1 MARSVCILV
10 RHAPY
15 GMIHAAEAVRHIN
28 GAVAN
33 GMETTAIF
41 IDDGV
46 YVLKTNQNEV
56 TTSFTNLG
64 KALADAL
71 AKSEPKANILVHR
84 YSAGIRGLDEGDI
97 LPGVQWIDDAEL
109 ADVLTNNAN
118 LMLF

>member
-1 MARSVCILV
+1 MAKSVCMMV

-33 GMETTAIF
+33 GFDTTAVF

-46 YVLKTNQNEV
+46 YVLKTQQNEAQ
-56 TTSFTNLG
+56 TGFTNLG
-64 KALADAL
+64 NALADAL
-71 AKSEPKANILVHR
+71 AKAEPKANILVHR
-84 YSAGIRGLDEGDI
+84 SSAGLRGLSEEDI
-97 LPGVQWIDDAEL
+97 LPGVKWIDDAEL
-109 ADVLTNNAN
+109 ADIITDTAN